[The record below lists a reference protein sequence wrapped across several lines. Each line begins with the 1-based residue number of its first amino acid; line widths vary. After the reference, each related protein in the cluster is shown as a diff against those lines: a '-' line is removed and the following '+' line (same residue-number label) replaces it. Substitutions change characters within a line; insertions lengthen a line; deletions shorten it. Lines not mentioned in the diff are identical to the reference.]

1 MLPATSDNRT
11 ATGHRQIDSK
21 ADTVLRAEPPR
32 VTTWSVFL
40 KWFANPWLQIAL
52 NAFIVTASEIFLK
65 FGARDTAGL
74 TAGWNWT
81 GVTGLLSPWTWLG
94 IVFLILSLVSWLYVL
109 RQVPLSIAYPL
120 SNGVHILVPL
130 ASWIFLG
137 ELIRPTR
144 WWGIIL
150 VLIGLVIV
158 AKPVAR
164 IEEKL

>member
-1 MLPATSDNRT
+1 METTTSHNRPAIGSRPNIEP
-11 ATGHRQIDSK
+11 A
-21 ADTVLRAEPPR
+21 LRASSQR
-32 VTTWSVFL
+32 ATNSSVL
-40 KWFANPWLQIAL
+40 LRWFANPWLQIAL

-65 FGARDTAGL
+65 FGARETVGL
-74 TAGWNWT
+74 TQGWNWT
-81 GVTGLLSPWTWLG
+81 GVTGLLSLWTWLG
-94 IVFLILSLVSWLYVL
+94 IVFLILSLISWLYVL
-109 RQVPLSIAYPL
+109 RHVPLSIAYPL
-120 SNGVHILVPL
+120 SNGVHVLVPL